1 MMKKAKGRV
10 GMFDVDRIE
19 ALAKLLHESGRKAVE
34 TGNVVNKVPGQPF
47 YEWHELTPLAQEGR
61 RLMAKFMLDK
71 RRRKTVRRLF
81 A

>member
-1 MMKKAKGRV
+1 MKKVKGRV
-10 GMFDVDRIE
+10 GMFDVDKIE

-34 TGNVVNKVPGQPF
+34 TGNVVNKIDGQPF
-47 YEWHELTPLAQEGR
+47 YEWQELLPRAQEGR
-61 RLMAKFMLDK
+61 RLMAKFLLDK